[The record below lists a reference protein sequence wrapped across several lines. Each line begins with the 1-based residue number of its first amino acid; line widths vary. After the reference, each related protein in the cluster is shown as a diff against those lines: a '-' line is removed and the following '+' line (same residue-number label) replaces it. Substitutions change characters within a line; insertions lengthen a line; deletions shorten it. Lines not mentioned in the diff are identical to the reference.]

1 MAETIG
7 LTVKEF
13 NELNAMFDKPI
24 FILINNK
31 ISWATNHDE
40 GMSRLKAKKEEL
52 GK

>member
-1 MAETIG
+1 
-7 LTVKEF
+7 
-13 NELNAMFDKPI
+13 MFDKPI

-52 GK
+52 GMSRLKAKKEELGK